1 MCSGSGPGHSGSG
14 HDCSKCRRNQ
24 AVILKRKAKRRP
36 SSGYHHR
43 PSTTSSA
50 SEPRNCRRRID
61 MDSTSGKGVVPF
73 EHEIIDLQ
81 QIMIQPFSGWQR
93 DTLEPAIL
101 DNQALRAFE
110 AIPEIHEDSRGPF
123 APAQSSSMP
132 VRKNQDLEDIF

>member
-1 MCSGSGPGHSGSG
+1 
-14 HDCSKCRRNQ
+14 
-24 AVILKRKAKRRP
+24 
-36 SSGYHHR
+36 
-43 PSTTSSA
+43 
-50 SEPRNCRRRID
+50 